1 MLRTRTARITG
12 RSGSAARFTLFVLAL
27 FVAATVACSSSS
39 PTGPSLGMGGP
50 PSAPRTATVPLSTP
64 LTTEQLDM
72 LSGALQDEFHAE
84 AVYNA
89 VLADFGE
96 VLPFAN
102 VVRAEQNHAASLAQ
116 LFSSRALTPPASLWT
131 TANVPHFRSV
141 AEACAAAA
149 GAEVALDLAGNLPPV
164 IGGPV
169 RLQQVIVNVL
179 TNAADAVEGRAD
191 RRIHLSAT
199 CTDHEVIVAIRD
211 HGPGVAPGIADRIF
225 DPFFTTK
232 QVGSGLGLGL
242 SISYNIMK
250 DFEGDLRVANHPQGG
265 AIFSLI
271 LRRATAGALAAE

>member
-149 GAEVALDLAGNLPPV
+149 GAEVDNIALYDRYLASALPTDLQNVFTNNRAASVNGHLP
-164 IGGPV
+164 
-169 RLQQVIVNVL
+169 
-179 TNAADAVEGRAD
+179 A
-191 RRIHLSAT
+191 
-199 CTDHEVIVAIRD
+199 
-211 HGPGVAPGIADRIF
+211 
-225 DPFFTTK
+225 
-232 QVGSGLGLGL
+232 
-242 SISYNIMK
+242 
-250 DFEGDLRVANHPQGG
+250 FERC
-265 AIFSLI
+265 
-271 LRRATAGALAAE
+271 R